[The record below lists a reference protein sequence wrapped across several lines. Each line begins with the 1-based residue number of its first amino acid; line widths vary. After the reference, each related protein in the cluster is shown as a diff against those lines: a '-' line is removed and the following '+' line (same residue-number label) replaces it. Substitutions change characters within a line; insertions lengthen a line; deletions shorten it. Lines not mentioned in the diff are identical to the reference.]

1 MDTARSTGII
11 LDSVYTAKAARGMVE
26 ELNKN
31 PARFKGNK
39 ILFIHTGIDCNSF
52 KTVSSSNRFQ
62 DNDPLSTVLYG
73 ARPKFNDITTCAKY
87 FMNLHELK

>member
-1 MDTARSTGII
+1 METARSTGII

-26 ELNKN
+26 EINKN

-52 KTVSSSNRFQ
+52 KTVSSSTRFQ

-73 ARPKFNDITTCAKY
+73 PLFNDITTCANY
-87 FMNLHELK
+87 FMNLHELKIE

>member
-1 MDTARSTGII
+1 METARSTGII

-39 ILFIHTGIDCNSF
+39 ILFIHTGTCEYIYI
-52 KTVSSSNRFQ
+52 VSLLMSVGTR
-62 DNDPLSTVLYG
+62 
-73 ARPKFNDITTCAKY
+73 ITRMAGHTGDGC
-87 FMNLHELK
+87 

>member
-1 MDTARSTGII
+1 METARSTGII

-39 ILFIHTGIDCNSF
+39 ILFIHTGTKPINLPIASAFVIQSF
-52 KTVSSSNRFQ
+52 PESIENTLKIWMTSLDYLAMNRFVFV
-62 DNDPLSTVLYG
+62 DLY
-73 ARPKFNDITTCAKY
+73 
-87 FMNLHELK
+87 

>member
-39 ILFIHTGIDCNSF
+39 ILFIHTGTCTCT
-52 KTVSSSNRFQ
+52 K
-62 DNDPLSTVLYG
+62 P
-73 ARPKFNDITTCAKY
+73 ITLPIASAFVTQN
-87 FMNLHELK
+87 FPESIENT